1 MSENIRNDNENYS
14 EKDNNLILNNQN
26 NQNIENNCDV
36 NEQNNEINTNSQL
49 NNVNNQNN
57 QQGVVSERIEIKYE
71 RNELVMLMAGSKCE
85 SNKNNEKTRSSQY
98 SLVDTDDP
106 DLFDG
111 AIKCAKLKC
120 ILFGI
125 ITLILNTIRLF
136 YLIFLHLGY
145 PAVIC
150 GVRCFCACG
159 CFFCILCGEKEK
171 VIDPETNCERIDYPS
186 TNCEK
191 AFLLCKNSCIAFY
204 KCFVN
209 FVKCPC
215 WIYIFITDCFYDIK
229 NRALD
234 NARTGCYKF
243 IHYDCGFYEKV
254 IEDPFNNYM
263 KKRSIILTTDPDD
276 STVIYGDACKDNTI
290 F

>member
-1 MSENIRNDNENYS
+1 MNENINNDNENYS
-14 EKDNNLILNNQN
+14 VTDNNLVLNNQN
-26 NQNIENNCDV
+26 IENNCENNCDV
-36 NEQNNEINTNSQL
+36 NEQNNVINTNSQL
-49 NNVNNQNN
+49 NNINNQNN
-57 QQGVVSERIEIKYE
+57 QQGVMSERIEIKYE
-71 RNELVMLMAGSKCE
+71 RNELVMLMAGSKSE

-150 GVRCFCACG
+150 GVRCFCAFG

-171 VIDPETNCERIDYPS
+171 VIDPETNC
-186 TNCEK
+186 
-191 AFLLCKNSCIAFY
+191 IAFY

-215 WIYIFITDCFYDIK
+215 WIYAFITDCFYDIK

-234 NARTGCYKF
+234 NARNGCYKF

-276 STVIYGDACKDNTI
+276 SAVIYGDACKDNTI